1 MPRVTT
7 LKEDPPESLQ
17 RQELGSPVVRFAG
30 DSGDGMQ
37 LTGGRFTETTAI
49 VGNDLST
56 LPDFPAEIRAPAGS
70 LAGVSAFQIKFSS
83 KDIHTPGDKP
93 DVLVAMNPAALKVHQ
108 KELIPGGTMIVN
120 TDAFTKK
127 NLKFAGY
134 ETNPIEDGSLDDY
147 FTLIPIEMNKMVT
160 RACEGLDM
168 PPKLVGRTK
177 NFFAL
182 GVLFYMYDRPL
193 DTTEGWLKKKFKGKD
208 AIIEANTRALN
219 AGYNYG
225 DTTELFMTRFKVEKA
240 NLPSGTYRNMNG
252 NLATSLGLLAASEKS
267 GLNLFYGGY
276 PITPASDIL
285 HTLAAWKHFG
295 VQTFQAEDEIAGI
308 SSVIGAAFTGN
319 LAVTATSGPGIAL
332 KGEAMGLG
340 IITELP
346 MVIINVQRGGPSTGL
361 PTKTEQ
367 SDLNQ
372 ALYGR
377 NGEAPMPVIAAATP
391 GDCFYAAYDA
401 CRIALKYMTPV
412 MLLSDGYLANGS
424 EPWMIPNVDD
434 LEEIDV
440 TFVHEKNSD
449 DEFLPYLRN
458 EETLSR
464 PWAIPGTPG
473 LEHRLGG
480 IEKDENTGHV
490 SYDPENHHR
499 MVELRQE
506 KVNRIQQD
514 IAPIKIFGEDHGDML
529 ILSWGGTYG
538 SCRSAVETLQEES
551 KKVSHAHIRWISPL
565 PKDLGEIII
574 GFKNVLVP
582 EINLG
587 QFLRLIRAEYLVDAK
602 GLNLV
607 RGRPISAST
616 IVETV
621 KKTLG

>member
-1 MPRVTT
+1 MGKTFKTIDEAVI
-7 LKEDPPESLQ
+7 
-17 RQELGSPVVRFAG
+17 RFAG

-83 KDIHTPGDKP
+83 KDIHTPGVNP

-108 KELIPGGTMIVN
+108 KEIIPGGTLIIN

-134 ETNPIEDGSLDDY
+134 ESNPIEDGSLDDY
-147 FTLIPIEMNKMVT
+147 FTLIPVEMNKMVT
-160 RACEGLDM
+160 AACEGLDLS
-168 PPKLVGRTK
+168 PKLVGRTK

-182 GVLFYMYDRPL
+182 GILFYMYDRPL
-193 DTTEGWLKKKFKGKD
+193 DATEAWLKKKFKGKD

-225 DTTELFMTRFKVEKA
+225 DTTELFMTRYKVEKA

-252 NLATSLGLLAASEKS
+252 NLATSLGLLAASQRS
-267 GLNLFYGGY
+267 GLKLFYGGY

-285 HTLAAWKHFG
+285 HTLAIWKHFG

-308 SSVIGAAFTGN
+308 SSVIGAAFTGK

-332 KGEAMGLG
+332 KGEALGLG
-340 IITELP
+340 VITELP
-346 MVIINVQRGGPSTGL
+346 LVVINVQRGGPSTGL

-377 NGEAPMPVIAAATP
+377 NGEAPLPVIAPATP
-391 GDCFYAAYDA
+391 GDCFYAAYEA
-401 CRIALKYMTPV
+401 CRIALKFMTPV

-424 EPWMIPNVDD
+424 EPWKIPNVDD
-434 LEEIDV
+434 LEDIDV
-440 TFVHEKNSD
+440 KFAHKQNSEND
-449 DEFLPYLRN
+449 FLPYLRD
-458 EETLSR
+458 EDTLSR

-480 IEKDENTGHV
+480 IEKEENTGHV

-506 KVNRIQQD
+506 KVNRIQND
-514 IAPIKIFGEDHGDML
+514 IPPLEVFGEDHGDML
-529 ILSWGGTYG
+529 VLSWGGTYG
-538 SCRSAVETLQEES
+538 ACRSAVETLNEEG
-551 KKVSHAHIRWISPL
+551 KRVSHVHLRWINPL

-587 QFLRLIRAEYLVDAK
+587 QLLRLVRSEYLVDAQ

-607 RGRPISAST
+607 RGRPIGAST

-621 KKTLG
+621 KKTIG

>member
-1 MPRVTT
+1 MGKTFKTIDEAVI
-7 LKEDPPESLQ
+7 
-17 RQELGSPVVRFAG
+17 RFAG

-434 LEEIDV
+434 LDEIDV
-440 TFVHEKNSD
+440 TFVHEKNRD

-480 IEKDENTGHV
+480 IEKEENTGHV

-538 SCRSAVETLQEES
+538 SCRSAVETLQEEG

>member
-1 MPRVTT
+1 MGKTFKTIDEAVI
-7 LKEDPPESLQ
+7 
-17 RQELGSPVVRFAG
+17 RFAG

-225 DTTELFMTRFKVEKA
+225 DTTELFMTRFKIEKA

-434 LEEIDV
+434 LDEIDV

-480 IEKDENTGHV
+480 IEKAENTGHV

-514 IAPIKIFGEDHGDML
+514 IAPIKIFGKDHGDML

-538 SCRSAVETLQEES
+538 SCRSAVETLQEEG

-607 RGRPISAST
+607 RGRPISALT

-621 KKTLG
+621 KKTLS

>member
-1 MPRVTT
+1 MGKTFKTIDEAVI
-7 LKEDPPESLQ
+7 
-17 RQELGSPVVRFAG
+17 RFAG

-285 HTLAAWKHFG
+285 HTLATWKHFG

-434 LEEIDV
+434 LDEIDV

-538 SCRSAVETLQEES
+538 SCRSAVETLQEEG

>member
-1 MPRVTT
+1 MGKTFKTIDEAVI
-7 LKEDPPESLQ
+7 
-17 RQELGSPVVRFAG
+17 RFAG

-285 HTLAAWKHFG
+285 HTLATWKHFG

-538 SCRSAVETLQEES
+538 SCRSAVETLQEEG

-607 RGRPISAST
+607 RGRPISALT

>member
-1 MPRVTT
+1 MGKTFKTIDEAVI
-7 LKEDPPESLQ
+7 
-17 RQELGSPVVRFAG
+17 RFAG

-37 LTGGRFTETTAI
+37 LTGGRFTKTTAI

-538 SCRSAVETLQEES
+538 SCRSAVETLQEEG